1 MDIKESLPDYRNW
14 SNADF
19 HAALKARTPMFGST
33 VYSWVR
39 QKAYL
44 RWALAALS
52 ASPFA
57 DPSRCARRTAR
68 VSLSRTSCRS
78 AFMQAHPGK
87 PYSEPR
93 LSTWLA
99 MTSTSEHDRRYLWT

>member
-1 MDIKESLPDYRNW
+1 MLTEPRTIQLNQFNKHARCLPQVPEHTWGVDIKTSLPDYRNW

-19 HAALKARTPMFGST
+19 HAALEARTPMYGST

-52 ASPFA
+52 ASP
-57 DPSRCARRTAR
+57 
-68 VSLSRTSCRS
+68 
-78 AFMQAHPGK
+78 
-87 PYSEPR
+87 
-93 LSTWLA
+93 TWFTTHRISSVA
-99 MTSTSEHDRRYLWT
+99 YTYWVCWYTQ